1 MLLKRGLRSPISFIP
16 IIDYCPYY
24 LILCLLFGKYN
35 QRIVTD
41 FISLNDS
48 INLEG
53 KLSKYLERKAR
64 INLGQKNCVDTIQI
78 VLSPSVQNKEVIC

>member
-1 MLLKRGLRSPISFIP
+1 M
-16 IIDYCPYY
+16 
-24 LILCLLFGKYN
+24 
-35 QRIVTD
+35 TD